1 MAQNKYIYKKR
12 SSIHGLGIFAKVNI
26 PKGTRIIEYV
36 GEKIT
41 KKEADRR
48 GPILIEYAKKNK
60 QSGAVYI
67 FVLNKKYDIDGHVS
81 YNTAKYIN
89 HSCAPNCEVDIIRG
103 RIWVIA
109 LRDIKKGEEL
119 FYNYGYDMD
128 TYDEHPCFCK
138 SDCCPSYITAEEHW
152 PKLKKILNKGG
163 SRITSTVHFLNK

>member
-1 MAQNKYIYKKR
+1 MAQNKYILKR
-12 SSIHGLGIFAKVNI
+12 NHGSMVGGYLPKSDI

-41 KKEADRR
+41 KAEADRR
-48 GPILIEYAKKNK
+48 GPILIEYAKKHK

-67 FVLNKKYDIDGHVS
+67 FVLNKKYDIDGHVD

-103 RIWVIA
+103 HIWIIA
-109 LRDIKKGEEL
+109 LRDIQKNEEL

-128 TYDEHPCFCK
+128 TYDEHPCLCK
-138 SDCCPSYITAEEHW
+138 S
-152 PKLKKILNKGG
+152 
-163 SRITSTVHFLNK
+163 FLLSWIYHS